1 MNPALP
7 KRRVGIE
14 RKIRVK
20 EIVFVD
26 IDTQVDF
33 MLPKGKLYVPD
44 AQTLIPN
51 LRYLTRS
58 ALEND
63 ILIVSSVDAHIKND
77 PEFKQFP
84 SHCVVETSGAKKI
97 PQTLQ
102 TRRCVIPQKILS
114 RKALYHKMKGCA
126 QVILQKNT
134 YDIFVNMNLLP
145 LLRPFRAAFVYGV
158 ALDYCVKYA
167 ALGLLQRGLEV
178 YLITDATKPVDAIE
192 GKALLER
199 FKSNGVR
206 LLKAK
211 DIQKEIRKGCNA

>member
-1 MNPALP
+1 M
-7 KRRVGIE
+7 
-14 RKIRVK
+14 K

-26 IDTQVDF
+26 IDTQIDF
-33 MLPKGKLYVPD
+33 MLPQGKLYVHD

-51 LRYLTRS
+51 LKYLTRT

-63 ILIVSSVDAHIKND
+63 ILVISSVDTHIKND

-84 SHCVVETSGAKKI
+84 AHCVAGNNGAKKI
-97 PQTLQ
+97 PQTLHKEHI
-102 TRRCVIPQKILS
+102 VIPQKILS
-114 RKALYHKMKGCA
+114 KKALYAKVKEYA

-134 YDIFVNMNLLP
+134 YDIFVNMNLLQ

-167 ALGLLQRGLEV
+167 VLGLLQRGLEV
-178 YLITDATKPVDAIE
+178 YLITDATKPVDVAQ
-192 GKALLER
+192 GKALLEK

-206 LLKAK
+206 LIKAK
-211 DIQKEIRKGCNA
+211 DVQKEIRRIARE

>member
-84 SHCVVETSGAKKI
+84 AHCVVGSKGQRKI
-97 PQTLQ
+97 PQTLLK
-102 TRRCVIPQKILS
+102 RHISIPQKILS
-114 RKALYHKMKGCA
+114 KNQLFGKIKGYP
-126 QVILQKNT
+126 QLILEKNT
-134 YDIFVNMNLLP
+134 YDIFSNFNLLR
-145 LLRPFRAAFVYGV
+145 LLKPFKVAFVYGV

-167 ALGLLQRGLEV
+167 VLGLLQAGLKV
-178 YLITDATKPVDAIE
+178 NLVIDATRSVNVKN
-192 GKALLER
+192 GRRLLAKFE
-199 FKSNGVR
+199 KNGVK
-206 LLKAK
+206 L
-211 DIQKEIRKGCNA
+211 IRTEKITPRRCDW